1 MMINNSD
8 SGNTKKEN
16 ENNNV
21 EKVSEQK
28 IIDYGK
34 CEICSDKA
42 SGIHY
47 SVTSCEA
54 CKASIFQIIFKI
66 DYS

>member
-1 MMINNSD
+1 MMISNND

-21 EKVSEQK
+21 EK

-54 CKASIFQIIFKI
+54 CKASIFEIILKI
-66 DYS
+66 GLIHNL